1 MTKHVKIDTWDS
13 VGQASQKARE
23 SGPYF
28 PTPKISDAGEGYV
41 ILTACRPYD
50 AGVVLVLIILMIVS
64 AVAWSVGGWIFLLP
78 LLVAFLAYSLTH
90 SNKKT
95 AIVVT
100 PNLDMAST
108 RKVTVTI
115 ASNYHMNRAS
125 IHELRQYFGGA

>member
-1 MTKHVKIDTWDS
+1 MTKHVKINTWDS
-13 VGQASQKARE
+13 ASQSYQKALE

-28 PTPKISDAGEGYV
+28 PTPKISYIGRDWV
-41 ILTACRPYD
+41 VLTACRPYN
-50 AGVVLVLIILMIVS
+50 AGVGLALIILMIVS

-95 AIVVT
+95 EIGVT
-100 PNLDMAST
+100 PNRDMAST
-108 RKVTVTI
+108 RRITVTI

-125 IHELRQYFGGA
+125 IHELQQYFGGA